1 MSRLFSESKKL
12 KIGFQYWYSVLK
24 FEIWL
29 SPPQNLALSHT
40 VTLQR
45 ACPQATKTSGSGIDE
60 ASGCKELVLAAPAPA
75 AAPAAAAA
83 DKLPRALTPIS
94 RQPPLNEK
102 VAI

>member
-1 MSRLFSESKKL
+1 MN
-12 KIGFQYWYSVLK
+12 Q
-24 FEIWL
+24 
-29 SPPQNLALSHT
+29 
-40 VTLQR
+40 
-45 ACPQATKTSGSGIDE
+45 

-102 VAI
+102 VAILNLHL